1 MEVIVPDE
9 FLSVAIGKRGQNV
22 RLASKLTGWHLDVNS
37 ESRYSEAMKSGYDS
51 LVALPGVGI
60 SMADALYEKGF
71 FSAEELSQADI
82 EDLVTI
88 RGIGEEKAAQL
99 IESAVQHLANAAADD
114 TDDADAAEVQPEEPE
129 VDEAN
134 ADENEPEDAL
144 AVEDSENKD
153 D

>member
-1 MEVIVPDE
+1 VEPVELMTMSTWDRVSGI
-9 FLSVAIGKRGQNV
+9 S
-22 RLASKLTGWHLDVNS
+22 SKLTGWHLDVNS

-51 LVALPGVGI
+51 LVELPGVGI

-88 RGIGEEKAAQL
+88 RGIGQEKAVQL
-99 IESAVQHLANAAADD
+99 IESAIQQLERLAAEDAENEALPQEELESDD
-114 TDDADAAEVQPEEPE
+114 T
-129 VDEAN
+129 N
-134 ADENEPEDAL
+134 AHANEPEDAL
-144 AVEDSENKD
+144 AVEDAEDKD

>member
-51 LVALPGVGI
+51 LVDLPGVGI

-88 RGIGEEKAAQL
+88 RGIGQEKAVQL
-99 IESAVQHLANAAADD
+99 IESAIQQLESLSAEDAENEEVPSEEQENDD
-114 TDDADAAEVQPEEPE
+114 TGAHA
-129 VDEAN
+129 
-134 ADENEPEDAL
+134 NEPEDAL
-144 AVEDSENKD
+144 AVEDTEDKD